1 MCIRDSHYH
10 YDANCFHWHPDTN
23 QTDNDYS
30 MQNIIDKS
38 DTSEIIGFAFD
49 GFPIYGVLGSDSN
62 GDIKEMKSSYKLKS
76 GANGYGG
83 IEDYYYV
90 EGLGDLDECNGHY
103 HKTQDV
109 PEGIYHYHSTI
120 HNGEDD
126 LGFPYFIYCYHGE
139 VNESNF
145 SLGNI
150 FERPPGGGP
159 PLRGGPPVAVSY
171 THLTLPTK
179 A

>member
-1 MCIRDSHYH
+1 
-10 YDANCFHWHPDTN
+10 
-23 QTDNDYS
+23 

-159 PLRGGPPVAVSY
+159 PDPEILRELLLEAEIIVPEGTSDEEIISIYGPMLKRKP
-171 THLTLPTK
+171 
-179 A
+179 